1 MPRTLTD
8 LTEAEWQMLM
18 ILREE
23 AASEGLRSRSSPSRD
38 SGMFASKATSKGH
51 PATVGAMIS
60 PVLGK
65 TSSIHD

>member
-23 AASEGLRSRSSPSRD
+23 AASEGLKITIIAEP
-38 SGMFASKATSKGH
+38 G
-51 PATVGAMIS
+51 
-60 PVLGK
+60 
-65 TSSIHD
+65 